1 MTANKEQQVV
11 VVSEF
16 EVGRVD
22 GVNADASTRI
32 IVSEGLCRA
41 SEGKPDSTRN
51 LKKICSCI
59 CQKVS
64 PSSADCGEWINL
76 QKP

>member
-22 GVNADASTRI
+22 GVYADASIRI
-32 IVSEGLCRA
+32 IVSEGCAMPVKGNLTQP
-41 SEGKPDSTRN
+41 ET
-51 LKKICSCI
+51 LKKFAH
-59 CQKVS
+59 VS
-64 PSSADCGEWINL
+64 FRKFVHQVRLW
-76 QKP
+76 

>member
-11 VVSEF
+11 LVSEF

-22 GVNADASTRI
+22 GVNADASIRI
-32 IVSEGLCRA
+32 IVSEGLCHA

-51 LKKICSCI
+51 L
-59 CQKVS
+59 
-64 PSSADCGEWINL
+64 
-76 QKP
+76 

>member
-22 GVNADASTRI
+22 GVNADASIRI

-51 LKKICSCI
+51 LKKFAL
-59 CQKVS
+59 VS
-64 PSSADCGEWINL
+64 VRKFLHLVQIVVNG
-76 QKP
+76 